1 MTTQTDIRTLYPLSA
16 EVAWKRY
23 LEATQELDGDSYKIA
38 EEGAWAELQVALGRL
53 PRQPLDAA

>member
-1 MTTQTDIRTLYPLSA
+1 MTTQTDIRTL
-16 EVAWKRY
+16 Y

-53 PRQPLDAA
+53 PRQPLDTA